1 MPLTFRGRAFRPGLL
16 PTLVMLP
23 LLALLLWL
31 GQWQLGRAGE
41 KQALLEAYAAGD
53 TAPQA
58 LPPPAGARRFQRV
71 VATGHYRPD
80 RQVLLDNQ
88 THEGR
93 AGYRVLTPLVL
104 ADGRALMVDRGWVA
118 LPGNARERLPDVA
131 VADTPRE
138 VTGRLDEFRQAGFAP
153 APAPPPDVQD
163 ARPRVMNY
171 PSGPGVAAATGLDVY
186 PYVLLL
192 DPAAPD
198 GFLRV
203 DAPTLSFGPERH
215 LGYAVQWFG
224 LAAALLILW
233 AVAAFKRP
241 AATPPPP
248 ADGSP

>member
-1 MPLTFRGRAFRPGLL
+1 MPLSFRGRAFRPGLL

-31 GQWQLGRAGE
+31 GQWQLGRGEE
-41 KQALLEAYAAGD
+41 KQTLLDAYAAGG
-53 TAPQA
+53 TTPVA
-58 LPPPAGARRFQRV
+58 LPAPALAKRFQRV
-71 VATGHYRPD
+71 TAEGRYRPD

-104 ADGRALMVDRGWVA
+104 ADGQALMVDRGWVP
-118 LPGNARERLPDVA
+118 LPGNAREQLPAIA
-131 VADTPRE
+131 VADAPRV
-138 VTGRLDEFRQAGFAP
+138 VTGRLDEFRQAAFTP
-153 APAPPPDVQD
+153 AKGVPPAVQD
-163 ARPRVMNY
+163 AAPRVMNY
-171 PSGPGVAAATGLDVY
+171 PSGPGVAAATGLAVY

-198 GFLRV
+198 GYLRV

-233 AVAAFKRP
+233 AVAAFKQP
-241 AATPPPP
+241 AAPSPPP

>member
-1 MPLTFRGRAFRPGLL
+1 VPLSFRGRAFRPGLL

-31 GQWQLGRAGE
+31 GQWQLGRGEE
-41 KQALLEAYAAGD
+41 KQSLLAAYAAGG
-53 TAPQA
+53 TTPVA
-58 LPPPAGARRFQRV
+58 LPAPAMAKRFQRV
-71 VATGHYRPD
+71 TAEGRYRPD

-104 ADGRALMVDRGWVA
+104 ADGQALMVDRGWVP
-118 LPGNARERLPDVA
+118 LPGNAREQLPEIA
-131 VADTPRE
+131 VAGTPRV
-138 VTGRLDEFRQAGFAP
+138 VTGRLDEFRQAAFTP
-153 APAPPPDVQD
+153 AEVVPPAVQD
-163 ARPRVMNY
+163 AAPRVMNY
-171 PSGPGVAAATGLDVY
+171 PSGPGVAAATGLAVY

-198 GFLRV
+198 GYLRV

-241 AATPPPP
+241 ALSTPPP